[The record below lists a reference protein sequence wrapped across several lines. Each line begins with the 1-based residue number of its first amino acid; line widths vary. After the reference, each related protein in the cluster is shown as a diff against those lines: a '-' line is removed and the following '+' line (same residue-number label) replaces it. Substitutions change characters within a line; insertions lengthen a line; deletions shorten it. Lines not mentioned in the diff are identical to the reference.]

1 MSAETRRT
9 IAKASSEPIHSTA
22 AADPSEPFAVTDP
35 PPEDVSSAGSG
46 YDSSCAADSP
56 TAARMVLA
64 ICESAPGTAATH
76 A

>member
-35 PPEDVSSAGSG
+35 PEYVSSAGSG

-64 ICESAPGTAATH
+64 ICESAPGSAATH